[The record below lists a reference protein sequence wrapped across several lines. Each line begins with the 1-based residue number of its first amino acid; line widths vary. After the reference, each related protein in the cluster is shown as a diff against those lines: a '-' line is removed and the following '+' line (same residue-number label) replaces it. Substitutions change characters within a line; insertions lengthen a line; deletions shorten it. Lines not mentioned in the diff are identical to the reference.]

1 MNKPRF
7 VISCPFDTYSG
18 YGARSRDIVKSIIEL
33 NKYKVELLS
42 QNWGETSWG
51 FCKDHPEWEFL
62 LNHITDTKK
71 LQQTQPEIWMQIT
84 IPNEFQSIGKFN
96 IGCTAGIEATACKA
110 EWIEGLNRMDMNW
123 VSSKFAKEIF
133 QNMVY
138 DKQDPKTKQT
148 VAKIKLEKP
157 VEVIFEGADL
167 STYKVIKP
175 TEIKTIDLKSIKEEF
190 CYLFVG
196 HWMNGIQGHDRKN
209 VGVLVQSFFDAFKGG
224 IGKKPALILKC
235 SVGVASYM
243 SRDIIL
249 DKIKRIR
256 DTYGDVNLP
265 NIYLINGEFND
276 SEMNELYNHPKVK
289 AMVSHTKGEGFGRPL
304 LEFGLTGK
312 PIIASG
318 WSGHT
323 DFLNTENSVLLPGV
337 LENVH
342 ESAANAWLIKE
353 AQWFQVN
360 PKVAVSSFKEVYKH
374 YKKYSNRSRKQ
385 KQHVKD
391 NFSWEKMRDL
401 VQSVLEK
408 NIPEFSQRV
417 ELDLPDLKLPK
428 LNKI

>member
-7 VISCPFDTYSG
+7 VISCPFDTMSG
-18 YGARSRDIVKSIIEL
+18 YGARSRDIIKSIIEL
-33 NKYKVELLS
+33 DKYKVELLP

-84 IPNEFQSIGKFN
+84 IPNEFQAIGKFN

-167 STYKVIKP
+167 STYKEIKP

-196 HWMNGIQGHDRKN
+196 HWMNGAHGHDRKN

>member
-84 IPNEFQSIGKFN
+84 IPNEFQAIGKFN

-167 STYKVIKP
+167 STYKEIKP

-249 DKIKRIR
+249 DKIKIIR

>member
-62 LNHITDTKK
+62 LNHITDTKN

-84 IPNEFQSIGKFN
+84 IPNEFQAIGKFN

-167 STYKVIKP
+167 STYKEIKP

-196 HWMNGIQGHDRKN
+196 HWMNGAHGHDRKN

-249 DKIKRIR
+249 DKIKIIR

-417 ELDLPDLKLPK
+417 ELNLPDLKLPK